1 MIRQSLISLLAF
13 CLFASCTTTI
23 TPPPEPL
30 PAAPVPVSVSNR
42 LSPLAT
48 SPRLVQPPLV
58 RVGLQSDQSRV
69 EFARVQGG
77 YVLIAD
83 AGPSRIG
90 RGFTVTAPLAE
101 ATIRYAVQVAAISDR
116 VSSTALQEKIRA
128 ESGERVDLLFDAA
141 GGVYRVI
148 AGDFPD
154 EAAAIPLRDRLTLA
168 GYGRDMMI
176 VRRPS
181 DQPFQKVLQL
191 IDDEG
196 ERHSMTTESLL
207 VLPAVADPVL
217 IGEKPYRG
225 GARLFINTRGL
236 MNVINELNLED
247 YVRGVIPGELGPRVY
262 DELEAQKAQALAAR
276 TYVARRLGEFA
287 PEGYDI
293 CATPACQVYGGMGTE
308 EALSDQAVRETAG
321 LVIVYDGQPIDAL
334 FTSTCGGYTS
344 DVATMFP
351 GRTDPY
357 LKRARCIELDTV
369 PLEGSA
375 DSGILSEMQASSRLF
390 IRLAGISEPGSW
402 TAKAVVTA
410 VSAAAG
416 LAGYPLPAATPPAS
430 ARRGEVLR
438 YLGEVWGLVGMGKTL
453 LFPEDR
459 AYLFPRSP
467 AEEDPYVA
475 AAFLIKYGIVPA
487 QHVDRIDLQAAMPRE
502 ELYALLYSWLR
513 EMDAAREISGR
524 VASISGRQI
533 GIKVESKV
541 SSYDLP
547 AGIPL
552 FRSIR
557 ERLQEYS
564 SVPVLVGDRVTLVQ
578 AHGAP
583 AALILNANYDGASFD
598 RTSSF
603 ANWTRSWRADELV
616 PVIARR
622 NPIQTLTDIRPLGV
636 DASQRVIE
644 LEVTAEGGRKF
655 VLRGLPIR
663 WSLNVPDNLFIH
675 TKTRD
680 ADGMDRYTFFGKGW
694 GHGTGMCQ
702 VGAFGM
708 ATRGWTAEQIIKR
721 YYSGVE
727 ILPFSSVA
735 R

>member
-1 MIRQSLISLLAF
+1 MIRKTVVSLFTFVFLV
-13 CLFASCTTTI
+13 SCTTTTT
-23 TPPPEPL
+23 TPSEL
-30 PAAPVPVSVSNR
+30 QTAPVPPSVSNR

-48 SPRLVQPPLV
+48 SPREIEPPLV

-69 EFARVQGG
+69 EFPRVQGG
-77 YVLIAD
+77 YILISD

-90 RGFTVTAPLAE
+90 RGFIVTAPLAD
-101 ATIRYAVQVAAISDR
+101 AAVRYAVQVAALSDR
-116 VSSTALQEKIRA
+116 LSATALQEKIRA
-128 ESGERVDLLFDAA
+128 ESGARVDLLFDAA

-154 EAAAIPLRDRLTLA
+154 QDSAMPLRDRLTLE

-181 DQPFQKVLQL
+181 DEPFQKVLQL

-196 ERHSMTTESLL
+196 ERYAMTTESLL
-207 VLPAVADPVL
+207 ALPAVTDPVL
-217 IGEKPYRG
+217 IAGKPYRG
-225 GARLFINTRGL
+225 GARLFINARGL
-236 MNVINELNLED
+236 INVINELNLED

-276 TYVARRLGEFA
+276 TYVARRLGEYA
-287 PEGYDI
+287 LEGYDI
-293 CATPACQVYGGMGTE
+293 CATPACQVYGGMSTE
-308 EALSDQAVRETAG
+308 EPLSDQAVRETAG

-369 PLEGSA
+369 SLEGAA
-375 DSGILSEMQASSRLF
+375 DSGILSEMQASARLF
-390 IRLAGISEPGSW
+390 TRLAGIREPGSW
-402 TAKAVVTA
+402 TAKAVVEA
-410 VSAAAG
+410 VSAAARV
-416 LAGYPLPAATPPAS
+416 AGYTLPAATPPAS

-438 YLGEVWGLVGMGKTL
+438 YLGEVWDLLGLGKIL
-453 LFPEDR
+453 MFPEDR

-467 AEEDPYVA
+467 SEEDPYVA

-487 QHVDRIDLQAAMPRE
+487 QHIDRIDLQAPMPRE

-513 EMDAAREISGR
+513 EMDAVREIGGR

-533 GIKVESKV
+533 GIKVEGKV
-541 SSYDLP
+541 TNYDLP
-547 AGIPL
+547 AGISV
-552 FRSIR
+552 FRAIR

-564 SVPVLVGDRVTLVQ
+564 SVPILAGDRVSLVQ
-578 AHGAP
+578 MTRGAP
-583 AALILNANYDGASFD
+583 AALILNANYDGAAFD
-598 RTSSF
+598 RTSSYS
-603 ANWTRSWRADELV
+603 NWTRSWRADELV

-622 NPIQTLTDIRPLGV
+622 NPIQTLVDIRPLGV
-636 DASQRVIE
+636 DASQRVTE

-663 WSLNVPDNLFIH
+663 WSLNVPDNLFLH

-680 ADGMDRYTFFGKGW
+680 ADGVDRYTFFGKGW

-708 ATRGWTAEQIIKR
+708 ATRGWTADQIIKR

-727 ILPFSSVA
+727 IVPFSSI